1 MRQGHKAGSDSKRG
15 RSIMVSNNL
24 RDEGAL
30 VQFLDSY
37 ECDYFTILPF
47 RPSEL
52 EDNQLHPLCG
62 VS

>member
-1 MRQGHKAGSDSKRG
+1 
-15 RSIMVSNNL
+15 MVSNNL

>member
-15 RSIMVSNNL
+15 QSIMVSNNL

-30 VQFLDSY
+30 VKFLESY
-37 ECDYFTILPF
+37 ERDYFTILPF

-52 EDNQLHPLCG
+52 EDNQLHPLRG